1 MPGVRALLASFCVPA
16 LLCLPTL
23 MPILPATLNRP
34 LLQSPR
40 CTSPLSSL
48 ASTLVLVS
56 LLSGCASSG
65 EPPAPAAQPP
75 AAAASAASAVAA
87 APASAAA
94 SGAQEPTEPVATP
107 VANGSVTVSTL
118 PVAVEPGSVPY
129 AERADVQAWAR
140 DVAQRTE
147 LPIAWLQAAFAEARY
162 QPNAAKYILPAP
174 AGTPKNW
181 TAYRA
186 RFIEPK
192 RIKAGVAFW
201 NENEGWLKQAQREY
215 GVPPEIIVGLL
226 GVETM
231 YGRDMGRFRILDALV
246 TLGFDFP
253 ANAPRDRSAY
263 FRSELE
269 QFYLLCRDIHA
280 NPLEI
285 NSSYAGAIGLPQFMP
300 SSWRKYAVDFDGD
313 GRIDLIRS
321 PADAIGS
328 VAHYLAEF
336 GWVRDMPSYYSVHG
350 LPDPGANLTRLLTPD
365 IVPSFTADEMA
376 QLGVLLSRQGQQ
388 HPSLLALVKLE
399 NGNDAPTYVA
409 GTDNFYAITRYNQS
423 SPYAMA
429 VIDLGKA
436 IAQARQTG
444 G

>member
-1 MPGVRALLASFCVPA
+1 
-16 LLCLPTL
+16 
-23 MPILPATLNRP
+23 MPISSATLERSVTHLPRRGLP
-34 LLQSPR
+34 LLSQIAAIA
-40 CTSPLSSL
+40 LIG
-48 ASTLVLVS
+48 A
-56 LLSGCASSG
+56 LSGCASSG
-65 EPPAPAAQPP
+65 DQAAPTSPQTAPP
-75 AAAASAASAVAA
+75 AAPAASAAAA

-94 SGAQEPTEPVATP
+94 SGVQESTEPVASP
-107 VANGSVTVSTL
+107 VVNGSVSVSAL
-118 PVAVEPGSVPY
+118 PATIEPGSVPY
-129 AERADVQAWAR
+129 AERADVQAWAQ

-181 TAYRA
+181 AAYRA

-201 NENEGWLKQAQREY
+201 NENEAWLRQAQREY

-226 GVETM
+226 GVETL

-246 TLGFDFP
+246 TLGFDYP

-269 QFYLLCRDIHA
+269 QYYLLCRDIHA

-328 VAHYLAEF
+328 VARYLAEF
-336 GWVRDMPSYYSVHG
+336 GWVRDMPSYYSVNG

-365 IVPSFTADEMA
+365 IVPSFTADEMT

-388 HPSLLALVKLE
+388 HPGLLALVKLE
-399 NGNDAPTYVA
+399 NGSDAPTFVA

-436 IAQARQTG
+436 IAQAR
-444 G
+444 